1 MSESKGVKDYPGLE
15 SATLPV
21 PDCALLPLRDF
32 LSYSMNRITR
42 IYLMYVSDNKS
53 DYKVTWLSS

>member
-1 MSESKGVKDYPGLE
+1 MATGAGCKNYPGLE

-21 PDCALLPLRDF
+21 PDRALLPLRDF